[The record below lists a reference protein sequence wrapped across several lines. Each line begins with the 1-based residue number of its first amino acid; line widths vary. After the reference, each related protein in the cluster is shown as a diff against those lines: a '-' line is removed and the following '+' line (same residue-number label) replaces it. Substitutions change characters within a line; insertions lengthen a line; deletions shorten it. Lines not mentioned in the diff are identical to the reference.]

1 MTKPKPISLHYRIIV
16 WLTWPHRRWSSR
28 RGHLHVQKFSEDPE
42 LFPFQTL
49 WIFYQSKFSSLANY
63 TYTVYSYLIRP
74 ANSTLVLL
82 PSSFFCK
89 ASLVTKEL
97 LQAAGID
104 VTIFSSHAGALLSRK
119 LTSVLISS
127 TTSGLYEK
135 FYDLYVYFY
144 VALFQK
150 GQYIIWIMSC
160 FTFMWHAF
168 FREKFR
174 PYSSCLFKAEL
185 SLT

>member
-16 WLTWPHRRWSSR
+16 WLIWPHRRWSSR

-89 ASLVTKEL
+89 ASLGRHHGVTPDCWYRRHHL
-97 LQAAGID
+97 
-104 VTIFSSHAGALLSRK
+104 
-119 LTSVLISS
+119 LISRS
-127 TTSGLYEK
+127 GPTLEETNFIFNETTSGLHSTRS
-135 FYDLYVYFY
+135 FLTCTSISTWLYSKKVN
-144 VALFQK
+144 
-150 GQYIIWIMSC
+150 
-160 FTFMWHAF
+160 T
-168 FREKFR
+168 
-174 PYSSCLFKAEL
+174 
-185 SLT
+185 